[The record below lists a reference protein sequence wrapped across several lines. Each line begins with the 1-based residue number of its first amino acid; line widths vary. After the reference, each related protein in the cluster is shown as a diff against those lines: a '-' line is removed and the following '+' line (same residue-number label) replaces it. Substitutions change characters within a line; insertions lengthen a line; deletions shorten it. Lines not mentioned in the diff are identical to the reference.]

1 MNATQ
6 VPWSQHFKMYDYIV
20 EELRNLI
27 DLNFPTN
34 QVQSIMGHSMGGHG
48 ALVIGLK
55 NPELYKSISAF
66 APIVAPSQVPW
77 GKKAFTHYLGE
88 TETLWKSYD
97 AIELIKNAEVHLP
110 ILVDQGTADDF
121 LEEQLR
127 PKLLSDICLEQEYPL
142 TLNLREGYDHSYYFI
157 ASFIEKHIEFH
168 SKFLAK

>member
-1 MNATQ
+1 ML
-6 VPWSQHFKMYDYIV
+6 H
-20 EELRNLI
+20 L
-27 DLNFPTN
+27 
-34 QVQSIMGHSMGGHG
+34 
-48 ALVIGLK
+48 
-55 NPELYKSISAF
+55 
-66 APIVAPSQVPW
+66 SQVPW

>member
-1 MNATQ
+1 YDLGQGAGFYVNATQ
-6 VPWSQHFKMYDYIV
+6 APWSQHFKMYDYIV

-88 TETLWKSYD
+88 NETVW
-97 AIELIKNAEVHLP
+97 
-110 ILVDQGTADDF
+110 
-121 LEEQLR
+121 
-127 PKLLSDICLEQEYPL
+127 
-142 TLNLREGYDHSYYFI
+142 
-157 ASFIEKHIEFH
+157 
-168 SKFLAK
+168 

>member
-1 MNATQ
+1 MIKFWLKCLSFYN
-6 VPWSQHFKMYDYIV
+6 F
-20 EELRNLI
+20 LI
-27 DLNFPTN
+27 PN
-34 QVQSIMGHSMGGHG
+34 SR
-48 ALVIGLK
+48 
-55 NPELYKSISAF
+55 
-66 APIVAPSQVPW
+66 
-77 GKKAFTHYLGE
+77 YLGE